1 MQKYQKY
8 SGWQPIPPIYQ
19 IYLKP
24 LKILNIKSYMIWIY
38 SFKCKSIKSIQGDI
52 HSHPSLVQDGKNAK
66 HLTQLVWNHDGE
78 IIQKMGNH
86 PKSKPVT
93 RTLFSSSLSTMYV
106 SMMNCIHDVCEFV
119 ENLPLWKFIYFLQN
133 VCRIFFYRYHV
144 CPGFQCLYN
153 CFVILICVLS
163 ERGFEIAASKPF
175 GKRFSDFLSRRQ
187 EFNKYISKLD
197 AKYIFGN

>member
-93 RTLFSSSLSTMYV
+93 TTLFSTSLSTMYV
-106 SMMNCIHDVCEFV
+106 SMMHESMMNCIHDAYIPDACSHDVCEFV
-119 ENLPLWKFIYFLQN
+119 ENLWKFI
-133 VCRIFFYRYHV
+133 
-144 CPGFQCLYN
+144 
-153 CFVILICVLS
+153 
-163 ERGFEIAASKPF
+163 
-175 GKRFSDFLSRRQ
+175 
-187 EFNKYISKLD
+187 
-197 AKYIFGN
+197 